1 MGLAMTDRVKPQ
13 SILSTG
19 CFYAAGYFCLG
30 ALLVLGYQTLF
41 WYRQGAW
48 MSYRMWVLLDWVGVQ
63 HSPSAPVTRV
73 QPLFD
78 HIWQSFGNCPIT
90 IALSLATVVVAAL
103 GFVRESA
110 YARAVE
116 LRDAH

>member
-1 MGLAMTDRVKPQ
+1 MTDRVKPQ
-13 SILSTG
+13 SILSIG

-48 MSYRMWVLLDWVGVQ
+48 LSYRMWVLLEWAGVER
-63 HSPSAPVTRV
+63 SPSAPMTRI
-73 QPLFD
+73 QPFFD
-78 HIWQSFGNCPIT
+78 WIWQSFGNCPIT
-90 IALSLATVVVAAL
+90 IAFSVATVLVAVL
-103 GFVRESA
+103 GFVRETT
-110 YARAVE
+110 YIRAVE

>member
-1 MGLAMTDRVKPQ
+1 MTDRVKPQ

-41 WYRQGAW
+41 WYRQGVW
-48 MSYRMWVLLDWVGVQ
+48 LSYRMWVLLDWVGVQ
-63 HSPSAPVTRV
+63 HSPSAPVMRA

-78 HIWQSFGNCPIT
+78 QIWQSFGNCPIT

-103 GFVRESA
+103 GFVRETT
-110 YARAVE
+110 YARATE

>member
-1 MGLAMTDRVKPQ
+1 MTDRVKPQ
-13 SILSTG
+13 SMLSTA

-48 MSYRMWVLLDWVGVQ
+48 LSYRMWVMLEWAGWQ
-63 HSPSAPVTRV
+63 HSPPAPLARL
-73 QPLFD
+73 QPLFNWVWEM
-78 HIWQSFGNCPIT
+78 IGNCPIT
-90 IALSLATVVVAAL
+90 IAFSLATIVAAL
-103 GFVRESA
+103 LGFARESA
-110 YARAVE
+110 YVRAVQ